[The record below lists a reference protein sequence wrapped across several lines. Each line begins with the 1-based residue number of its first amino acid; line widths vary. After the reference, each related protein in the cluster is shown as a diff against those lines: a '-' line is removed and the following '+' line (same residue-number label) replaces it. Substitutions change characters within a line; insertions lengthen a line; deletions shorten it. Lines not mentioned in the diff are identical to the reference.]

1 MSRLRLKADCGH
13 SGIIWNRDVR
23 DMYSATDKN
32 VKQLS
37 SFYEYASC
45 AVCQV
50 QHYGMK
56 GSFYIKEVH
65 LEYIW
70 IILVYTNTKNSSAT
84 CTCILEN

>member
-50 QHYGMK
+50 QQERIILHK
-56 GSFYIKEVH
+56 GS
-65 LEYIW
+65 
-70 IILVYTNTKNSSAT
+70 SSGIYLDYSWLYKYRFFFSA
-84 CTCILEN
+84 

>member
-23 DMYSATDKN
+23 DMYSATDN
-32 VKQLS
+32 NIKQLS

-50 QHYGMK
+50 QHYGRK
-56 GSFYIKEVH
+56 RSFLNDTFEIYNLCL
-65 LEYIW
+65 LELFY
-70 IILVYTNTKNSSAT
+70 N
-84 CTCILEN
+84 

>member
-1 MSRLRLKADCGH
+1 
-13 SGIIWNRDVR
+13 
-23 DMYSATDKN
+23 MYSATDKN

-50 QHYGMK
+50 QHYGRK

-70 IILVYTNTKNSSAT
+70 IILGYTNTGFFFSLIRETVQLHAHVF
-84 CTCILEN
+84 